1 MPLLV
6 HFWRTSL
13 VILKIKTMTV
23 LALYCVV
30 QAVQAQDLLETYQEV
45 EKSDPRLLIG
55 SLNIN
60 IGTAREDQ
68 KFGQLLPQASLNSS
82 ATSTTRRAERFPI
95 DHYSGQRYLLS
106 VRQTLFDMKKL
117 NAWQQAKF
125 EQEQSIY
132 EFEDIH
138 STVMLD
144 TVERY
149 FNLLKATDDLALIKE
164 EKAVVIEKK
173 EQISALFEK
182 KLVKITELFEISA
195 RLDML
200 ESDVVEASRLV
211 EFAIADLSELTG
223 KPIQKLSKLTSQ
235 HEAVES
241 IGDINEYL
249 ELLKTRNA
257 SLNAWLKSIQANKK
271 NVKQQKAEHYP
282 VLDLQVSKQQ
292 TNIGF
297 ENSASAVTD
306 TEVISLNLSIPIFSG
321 GTTTARVYEAEQK
334 LKISE
339 ASYDQ
344 EYRRIKKELKD
355 TYLNVESTK
364 QRIVALETAVKSAEK
379 SYKSLEKSF
388 KFGVSTIA
396 EVLDAKQFQLQAK
409 QRFQQARYDY
419 IISKARFYFKAGLLT
434 EEILGNI
441 NLRLETENILP
452 IKKASQS

>member
-1 MPLLV
+1 
-6 HFWRTSL
+6 
-13 VILKIKTMTV
+13 VILRLKTITALV
-23 LALYCVV
+23 LYCVI
-30 QAVQAQDLLETYQEV
+30 QTVQAQDLLETYQEV

-55 SLNIN
+55 SLNID
-60 IGTAREDQ
+60 IGMAREDQ
-68 KFGQLLPQASLNSS
+68 KFGQLLPQASINSS
-82 ATSTTRRAERFPI
+82 ATSTTRRAEGFAI

-117 NAWQQAKF
+117 SAWQQAKF
-125 EQEQSIY
+125 EQQQSKY
-132 EFEDIH
+132 EYEDTH

-164 EKAVVIEKK
+164 EKAVVVEKK
-173 EQISALFEK
+173 EQISALFDK
-182 KLVKITELFEISA
+182 RLVKITELFEITA

-211 EFAIADLSELTG
+211 ELATADLSELTG
-223 KPIQKLSKLTSQ
+223 KPIQQLSKLAGQ
-235 HEAVES
+235 HEAWET
-241 IGDINEYL
+241 IGDINGYL
-249 ELLKTRNA
+249 ELLPTRNA
-257 SLNAWLKSIQANKK
+257 SLNAWLQSIQANKK

-282 VLDLQVSKQQ
+282 VLDLQLSKQQ

-306 TEVISLNLSIPIFSG
+306 TEVISLNLSMPIFSG
-321 GTTTARVYEAEQK
+321 GTASARVYEAEQK
-334 LKISE
+334 LKISM

-355 TYLNVESTK
+355 TFLTVKSIK
-364 QRIVALETAVKSAEK
+364 KRIVALETAVKSAEK
-379 SYKSLEKSF
+379 SYKSVEKSF
-388 KFGVSTIA
+388 RFGISTIA
-396 EVLDAKQFQLQAK
+396 EVLDAQQFNLQAK

-419 IISKARFYFKAGLLT
+419 ILSKARFFYKAGLLT
-434 EEILGNI
+434 EEILANI
-441 NLRLETENILP
+441 NLRLETENKLP